1 MTQRRSA
8 ALAVAFSLATCAAFP
23 AIALADNNSSI
34 SLTITDSDSGMS
46 STATNADAG
55 ASSAAMNADSG
66 ASSTAA
72 PSDSVKHFHRKS
84 RRSSSTSHSSAASR
98 SRYSSV
104 SRGMTSQAIGPSQ
117 VMGRLGTVI
126 TDSAVIRGGRE
137 RYGRVLSTVQ
147 KGQSLAINGETD
159 TQYAVLMID
168 RTLGFINKS
177 DVQLLN
183 YQVVSNDPASPAAAT
198 GLGAQMVETAKTYL
212 NVPYLWGGNTR
223 DGIDCSGF
231 VKAVYSQYGIDL
243 PRHSGDQANVG
254 YDVPKDDFSQ
264 WRPGD
269 RLYFACHHAEI
280 DHTAMY
286 MGNGY
291 FIHASAGHGRQ
302 VWVDRVDNAY
312 YYAHLV
318 CVRRSKELLGDPVG
332 TPQQDLTASASP
344 SAPTGP
350 TITTVR
356 GTKTTQQA
364 VASSDG
370 ASDQTAAPSNGDA
383 ESSQQ

>member
-1 MTQRRSA
+1 LTQRRSA

-23 AIALADNNSSI
+23 AFALADNNSSI

-46 STATNADAG
+46 STATTA
-55 ASSAAMNADSG
+55 ASD
-66 ASSTAA
+66 ASSTDA
-72 PSDSVKHFHRKS
+72 PSASVKHFHKKS
-84 RRSSSTSHSSAASR
+84 RRTSHSSAASR
-98 SRYSSV
+98 SRYPSV
-104 SRGMTSQAIGPSQ
+104 SRGMTSQAIGPSK

-126 TDSAVIRGGRE
+126 SDSAVIRGGRE
-137 RYGRVLSTVQ
+137 RYGRILSTVQ

-183 YQVVSNDPASPAAAT
+183 YQVVSNDPTTPTDAT

-231 VKAVYSQYGIDL
+231 VKAVYAQYGIDL

-356 GTKTTQQA
+356 GTRTTTQA
-364 VASSDG
+364 VASNDG